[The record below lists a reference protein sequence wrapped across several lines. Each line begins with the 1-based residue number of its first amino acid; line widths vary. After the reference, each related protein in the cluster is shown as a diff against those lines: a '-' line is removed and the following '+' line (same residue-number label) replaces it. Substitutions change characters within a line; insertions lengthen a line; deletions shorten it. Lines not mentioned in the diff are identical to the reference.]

1 MGSVNRTLKETIIL
15 SMCAAVLFVQ
25 QLALSFLPNIQLSVL
40 LVVLY
45 TRVFGFRKTSLIIIV
60 HVLVTNILS
69 PFGPVIPV
77 FIPAMVIA
85 WMLVP
90 VLLTTVFRHVR
101 SALGL
106 ALFGLFY
113 GFVYGWVYIPFAVFL
128 TGAPFAAYAL
138 MDIPFEILMAISNF
152 TTILWLYDPLH
163 RMLNRQIDLH
173 LHTPIIGSV
182 MDQG

>member
-1 MGSVNRTLKETIIL
+1 MGNVNRTLKEMIIL

-25 QLALSFLPNIQLSVL
+25 QLALSFIPNIQLSVL

-45 TRVFGFRKTSLIIIV
+45 TRVFGFRKTSAIVII
-60 HVLVTNILS
+60 HVLVSNILS
-69 PFGPVIPV
+69 PFGPVMPV
-77 FIPAMVIA
+77 YIPAMVIA

-90 VLLTTVFRHVR
+90 ILLTTVFRHVR

-106 ALFGLFY
+106 AIFGLFY

-128 TGAPFAAYAL
+128 TGAPFAAYTL

-163 RMLNRQIDLH
+163 RMLNRQIHLH

-182 MDQG
+182 MDR